1 MAGDVIVG
9 HDVHVLY
16 VRHVPGPPLS
26 AHVAE
31 LWCLSAAPPR
41 AAERILP
48 SGTLQL
54 VVNLDEDEL
63 RIHDGPAVRRHA
75 GAVVAGAYQCAFGV
89 DTRQHASMVGVHFR
103 PGGAWPFLGAPPGA
117 LTDTHVDLEALW
129 GPRAAELR
137 ERLCAAP
144 DPRARFALL
153 ERALLERLSHARPGH
168 PLVPHAIAAL
178 EGGERRVGDV
188 AATLGISHRRLID
201 VFTAETGLA
210 PKAFARITRFRRALS
225 LAEREREPDWAR
237 LAAASG
243 FCDQSHLVREF
254 VALSGDPPTAL
265 VTRSSRER
273 VALPHIALAASAAP
287 EGERGRGRR
296 LARPRGVL
304 IR

>member
-1 MAGDVIVG
+1 M
-9 HDVHVLY
+9 LY

-54 VVNLDEDEL
+54 VINLGEDEL
-63 RIHDGPAVRRHA
+63 RVYDGSALRRHA
-75 GAVVAGAYQCAFGV
+75 GAVVSGAYQSSFGV
-89 DTRQHASMVGVHFR
+89 DTRAHASMVGVHFR

-117 LTDTHVDLEALW
+117 LTDTHVDLADIW

-144 DPRARFALL
+144 EPRARFALL
-153 ERALLERLSHARPGH
+153 ERALLDRLSNARPGH
-168 PLVPHAIAAL
+168 PVVPHAIAAL
-178 EGGERRVGDV
+178 EGGERRVADV

-210 PKAFARITRFRRALS
+210 PKAFARITRFRRALAQ
-225 LAEREREPDWAR
+225 AERERDPDWAR
-237 LAAASG
+237 IAVASG

-254 VALSGDPPTAL
+254 VALSGDSPTAL
-265 VTRSSRER
+265 IARSSRER
-273 VALPHIALAASAAP
+273 VKLHHIAVAASAAP
-287 EGERGRGRR
+287 DRVRGQGRR
-296 LARPRGVL
+296 HTRSRSALPR
-304 IR
+304 

>member
-31 LWCLSAAPPR
+31 LWYLSAAPPR

-54 VVNLDEDEL
+54 IVNLDADEL
-63 RIHDGPAVRRHA
+63 RVHDGPTLRRHA
-75 GAVVAGAYQCAFGV
+75 GAAVVGAYQSAFGV
-89 DTRQHASMVGVHFR
+89 DTRAHVSMVGVHFR

-117 LTDTHVDLEALW
+117 LTDAHVDLADLW

-137 ERLCAAP
+137 DRLCAAP
-144 DPRARFALL
+144 EPRARFALL
-153 ERALLERLSHARPGH
+153 ERALLDRLSSARPGH
-168 PLVPHAIAAL
+168 PLVPRAIAAL
-178 EGGERRVGDV
+178 EGGERRVADV
-188 AATLGISHRRLID
+188 AAMLGISHRRLVD

-225 LAEREREPDWAR
+225 RAERERDPDWAR

-243 FCDQSHLVREF
+243 FCDQSHLIREF
-254 VALSGDPPTAL
+254 VALSGDSPTAL
-265 VTRSSRER
+265 IARSSRER
-273 VALPHIALAASAAP
+273 VSLHHVAVAASAAP
-287 EGERGRGRR
+287 DGARGRGRR
-296 LARPRGVL
+296 HARPRAVL
-304 IR
+304 TR

>member
-1 MAGDVIVG
+1 MAADEIVG
-9 HDVHVLY
+9 HNVLVLY

-31 LWCLSAAPPR
+31 LWYLSAAPPH

-63 RIHDGPAVRRHA
+63 RIYDGPTLRRHA
-75 GAVVAGAYQCAFGV
+75 GAAVSGAYQASFGV
-89 DTRQHASMVGVHFR
+89 DTREHASMVGVQFR

-117 LTDTHVDLEALW
+117 LTDMHADLADLW
-129 GPRAAELR
+129 GRRAAELR

-153 ERALLERLSHARPGH
+153 ERALLDRLSAARPGH

-178 EGGERRVGDV
+178 EGGERRVADV

-225 LAEREREPDWAR
+225 RAERERDPDWAR
-237 LAAASG
+237 LAAESG
-243 FCDQSHLVREF
+243 FCDQSHLIREF
-254 VALSGDPPTAL
+254 VALSGNPPTAL
-265 VTRSSRER
+265 IARSSREH
-273 VALPHIALAASAAP
+273 VKLHHIAIAAP
-287 EGERGRGRR
+287 AAPDGARERDRQR
-296 LARPRGVL
+296 ARPRGAL
-304 IR
+304 TR